1 MSFFS
6 RQSKAIKQTR
16 ILVGLFLL
24 AIVLITL
31 AINGVFYFAFASQ
44 TTMAGSLSEWLA
56 QGYWIY
62 ISLGILAIILLT
74 SFFRSWQINSNPN
87 AIIQMVN
94 ATRIPFET
102 KDFKQRQLVNLV
114 EEMAIASGMPIPS
127 VYVMKNEFGLNAF
140 VSGLKPSA
148 AILVVTQG
156 LLDQLDRQQLQ
167 GVIGHEFSHILNGDM
182 RLNLRLMGVVA
193 GILVLGQIGQVIL
206 RGGSHRRHSYS
217 SEFSLGGSSS
227 GKKSSGGSAILLVG
241 VGLLVVGYIG
251 LLCGRLIKAAIS
263 RQREFL
269 ADASAVQF
277 TRDRSGIAGA
287 LLSIKNATQGS
298 QLNTEKAEE
307 MSHMCFGASTNISQ
321 KFSGWLASHPPLDD
335 RIQAIYPGFLRFQSN
350 QKKSTKATAKNSDYS
365 TSASEAI
372 AQFTSTN
379 EVTSNKVFS
388 ESKRAQTTQ
397 TGTHSHIAYQLSSN
411 IGETTPEHLN
421 KAGRL
426 LKQLPK
432 NLLEIARGNSPTA
445 GPLHL
450 ILTLF
455 TIANNLKISEL
466 EKRISQYLSDS
477 ENSKIELIKNQLE
490 KLNFTSR
497 HTLFDLAL
505 ARIDDLGLLQKQQLF
520 EQIKKLIK
528 TSKNLTPSG
537 LAIYAA
543 IANKVHPVRPYQKQ
557 INRYKKVADAL
568 NILFHEILKNNNYDK
583 TKWSD
588 AEQHQQHILRSFG
601 IDEISSK
608 LDFDAKSFH
617 QSLNQLAR
625 LNPLLKQE
633 LILSVTDAIQVDN
646 KIEENELDFLRL
658 LCEYLDCPIPLD

>member
-1 MSFFS
+1 MNFFS
-6 RQSKAIKQTR
+6 RQAKAIKQTR
-16 ILVGLFLL
+16 VLVGLFLL
-24 AIVLITL
+24 AIVLIAL
-31 AINGVFYFAFASQ
+31 AINGVFYFALASQ
-44 TTMAGSLSEWLA
+44 TTIAGSLDEWLR

-62 ISLGILAIILLT
+62 ISLGTVAIILLT
-74 SFFRSWQINSNPN
+74 SLFRSWQINSNPG

-102 KDFKQRQLVNLV
+102 KDLKQRQLVNLV

-127 VYVMKNEFGLNAF
+127 VYVMKNESGLNAF

-156 LLDQLDRQQLQ
+156 LLEQLDRQQLQ

-206 RGGSHRRHSYS
+206 RGGRHSRHSYS
-217 SEFSLGGSSS
+217 RGFSLGGSSS
-227 GKKSSGGSAILLVG
+227 GKKNSGTSAILLVG
-241 VGLLVVGYIG
+241 VGLFVVGYIG
-251 LLCGRLIKAAIS
+251 LFCGRLIKAAIS

-298 QLNTEKAEE
+298 QLNTDKAEE
-307 MSHMCFGASTNISQ
+307 MSHMCFGASTKISQ

-335 RIQAIYPGFLRFQSN
+335 RIQAIYPGFLRFQSS
-350 QKKSTKATAKNSDYS
+350 QKQSTQTEGQESSFSN
-365 TSASEAI
+365 SASESI
-372 AQFTSTN
+372 YQFAGSSAAA
-379 EVTSNKVFS
+379 SNKTFNNPP
-388 ESKRAQTTQ
+388 EKTQTQ
-397 TGTHSHIAYQLSSN
+397 TGTHSNIAYQLSNN
-411 IGETTPEHLN
+411 IGETTPEHLSRAE
-421 KAGRL
+421 KL

-432 NLLEIARGNSPTA
+432 NLLDIARGDSPSA

-455 TIANNLKISEL
+455 TIANSIETSEL
-466 EKRISQYLSDS
+466 EKRISQYLTDGG
-477 ENSKIELIKNQLE
+477 NSKIGPIKNQLE
-490 KLNFTSR
+490 KLKFTSR
-497 HTLFDLAL
+497 HALFDIAL
-505 ARIDDLGLLQKQQLF
+505 ARIEDLDLLQKQQLF

-528 TSKNLTPSG
+528 SSTNLTPSG

-543 IANKVHPVRPYQKQ
+543 IANKVRPVRPYQTQ
-557 INRYKKVADAL
+557 INRYKKVAEAL
-568 NILFHEILKNNNYDK
+568 NILFHQLLKDNDYQN
-583 TKWSD
+583 TKWKN
-588 AEQHQQHILRSFG
+588 EKQHQQHILKSFG
-601 IDEISSK
+601 ISK
-608 LDFDAKSFH
+608 TEQNLDFDAKDFH
-617 QSLNQLAR
+617 RALNQLAR
-625 LNPLLKQE
+625 LNPMLKQE
-633 LILSVTDAIQVDN
+633 LILSVADAIQIDN

>member
-1 MSFFS
+1 MNFFN
-6 RQSKAIKQTR
+6 RQAKAIKQTR
-16 ILVGLFLL
+16 MLVGLFLL

-31 AINGVFYFAFASQ
+31 AINGVFYFALAPQ
-44 TTMAGSLSEWLA
+44 TTMEGSLDEWLA

-62 ISLGILAIILLT
+62 ISLGTIAIMLLT
-74 SFFRSWQINSNPN
+74 SLFRSWQINSNPG

-127 VYVMKNEFGLNAF
+127 VYVMKNEQGLNAF

-206 RGGSHRRHSYS
+206 RGGRHSRHSYS
-217 SEFSLGGSSS
+217 RGISLGSSSS
-227 GKKSSGGSAILLVG
+227 GKKNSGAAAILLVG
-241 VGLLVVGYIG
+241 VGLFVVGYIG
-251 LLCGRLIKAAIS
+251 LFCGRLIKAAIS

-277 TRDRSGIAGA
+277 TRDRDGIAGA

-298 QLNTEKAEE
+298 MLDSEKAEE
-307 MSHMCFGASTNISQ
+307 MSHMCFGASTKISQ

-350 QKKSTKATAKNSDYS
+350 QKQSTKAAGRNSNFS
-365 TSASEAI
+365 NSASESI
-372 AQFTSTN
+372 AQFSATNGATSARVFNQSKEEKPTQLGPH
-379 EVTSNKVFS
+379 SN
-388 ESKRAQTTQ
+388 
-397 TGTHSHIAYQLSSN
+397 IAYQLSNN
-411 IGETTPEHLN
+411 IGETTPDHLN
-421 KAGRL
+421 KAERL
-426 LKQLPK
+426 LRQLPK
-432 NLLEIARGNSPTA
+432 NLLEIARGDSLDA

-455 TIANNLKISEL
+455 TIANSIETSEL
-466 EKRISQYLSDS
+466 EERISQYLTDDG
-477 ENSKIELIKNQLE
+477 NSKTLLIKNQLE

-497 HTLFDLAL
+497 HALFDLSL
-505 ARIDDLGLLQKQQLF
+505 ARIEDLNLLHKQQLF

-543 IANKVHPVRPYQKQ
+543 IANKVRPVKPYQKQ
-557 INRYKKVADAL
+557 INRYKNVTDAL
-568 NILFHEILKNNNYDK
+568 NILFHQLLKDNHYDK
-583 TKWSD
+583 TKWAN
-588 AEQHQQHILRSFG
+588 AEQHQQYVLKSFG
-601 IDEISSK
+601 IKVTSQE
-608 LDFDAKSFH
+608 LEFDPKGFH
-617 QSLNQLAR
+617 QALNQLAR

-633 LILSVTDAIQVDN
+633 LILSVTDAIQIDN
-646 KIEENELDFLRL
+646 RIEENELDFLRL
-658 LCEYLDCPIPLD
+658 LCEYLDCPIPLT